1 MITKSDLIRQR
12 AKELGLPIIE
22 LKLSTDPLEPFF
34 LDEVRRI
41 DRKTDKA
48 MKAIVRGHLKTLKVS
63 HPMPKN
69 FRVIAKR

>member
-1 MITKSDLIRQR
+1 MITKSDVIRQR

-41 DRKTDKA
+41 DKKIDKA
-48 MKAIVRGHLKTLKVS
+48 MKALVRDKLKA
-63 HPMPKN
+63 KN
-69 FRVIAKR
+69 LIAQR